1 LRLNSSD
8 TEGGNGVE
16 GTGSALTPHS
26 FLIDGPAGKLE
37 TVSAEPDSGHP
48 RGIAIIAHP
57 HQLYGGTMNNK
68 VVYTLFKAL
77 LELGFIAVKFNFR
90 GVGQSG
96 GGHNPGE
103 NGAGEIEDV
112 LAVAEAA
119 KNQFTARFDG
129 PPPLLLAG
137 FSFGGAI
144 QAYAAQRLKPKRII
158 MVAPA
163 VERLHAP
170 PILSPGVK
178 HGIENVPAVLIIH
191 GDQDNVVPLKSVLD
205 WAAPQE
211 LPVFVVPGAEHFF
224 HGRLHILKRIVADWC
239 RP

>member
-1 LRLNSSD
+1 MDSPNI
-8 TEGGNGVE
+8 EGGNG
-16 GTGSALTPHS
+16 GGGAPRPLTPQS

-37 TVSAEPDSGHP
+37 TVLAEPDSGQP
-48 RGIAIIAHP
+48 RGIAIVAHP
-57 HQLYGGTMNNK
+57 HPLYGGTMNNK

-96 GGHNPGE
+96 GTHNPGE
-103 NGAGEIEDV
+103 NGAGETEDV
-112 LAVAEAA
+112 VAVAESI
-119 KNQFTARFDG
+119 KNQFAARFDG

-144 QAYAAQRLKPKRII
+144 QAYAARRLKPERII

-163 VERLHAP
+163 VERLSAP
-170 PILSPGVK
+170 PLLAPGVK
-178 HGIENVPAVLIIH
+178 HGTESAPVVLIIH
-191 GDQDNVVPLKSVLD
+191 GDQDDVVPLKSVLD

-211 LPVFVVPGAEHFF
+211 LPVVVVPGAEHFF
-224 HGRLHILKRIVADWC
+224 HKRLHILKRIVLDWC
-239 RP
+239 RV

>member
-1 LRLNSSD
+1 MDSLD
-8 TEGGNGVE
+8 IEGGNDAENAPGP
-16 GTGSALTPHS
+16 LTPQS

-37 TVSAEPDSGHP
+37 TVLAEPDSGHP
-48 RGIAIIAHP
+48 RGIAIVAHP
-57 HQLYGGTMNNK
+57 HPLYGGTMNNK
-68 VVYTLFKAL
+68 VVYTLFKTL

-96 GGHNPGE
+96 GTHDPSQ
-103 NGAGEIEDV
+103 NGAGETEDV
-112 LAVAEAA
+112 VAVAENI
-119 KNQFTARFDG
+119 KNRFASRFDG

-144 QAYAAQRLKPKRII
+144 QAYAAQRLKPQRII

-163 VERLHAP
+163 VERLGAP
-170 PILSPGVK
+170 PIVSPSDK
-178 HGIENVPAVLIIH
+178 HATENAPAVLIIH

-211 LPVFVVPGAEHFF
+211 LPVVVIPGAEHFF
-224 HGRLHILKRIVADWC
+224 HGRLHILKRIVAHFS